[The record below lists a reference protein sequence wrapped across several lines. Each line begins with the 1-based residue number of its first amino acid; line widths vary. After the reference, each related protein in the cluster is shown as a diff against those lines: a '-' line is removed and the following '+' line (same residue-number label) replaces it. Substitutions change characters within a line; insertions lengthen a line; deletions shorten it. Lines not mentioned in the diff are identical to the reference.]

1 MTEST
6 ETLHTDL
13 IISREN
19 YDCSETLNTFSQ
31 YFSSLSVN
39 YTYTCYIYVLRCF
52 ISVQLCVTLQTIAH
66 QAPLS
71 KRFSRQEYW
80 CGLPCPPPGDLSR
93 PGTEHVSLSLL
104 YWQAGSLPLG
114 PPGKPQLHRI
124 RYKSIEKL
132 SNVK

>member
-80 CGLPCPPPGDLSR
+80 CGLPFPSPGDL
-93 PGTEHVSLSLL
+93 PNLGTESGSPAL
-104 YWQAGSLPLG
+104 AGG
-114 PPGKPQLHRI
+114 FFTTEPPGKPLFVAVQLLNH
-124 RYKSIEKL
+124 
-132 SNVK
+132 V